1 MRRALV
7 PASVLL
13 IVLVISEQRLVD
25 SSVRLSGYGAPS
37 LWQPV
42 VQHRAP
48 FRNCVLVTSTDLRNP
63 YALTSVD
70 DGVQFDLNDDGTPD
84 QVSWTTAGSHV
95 AFLALDR
102 DDDGKVSSLR
112 ELIGEH
118 TVPEAGNAP
127 NALMSLAAE
136 AAGAGHRAVVDG
148 ENPLFLRLLL
158 WTDSNHNGISE
169 SSELRSA
176 REVFAAIGLGFSRYH
191 RVDQFGNQARYQ
203 GYAYV
208 RTELGPNRVVTRN
221 PERERWRPVYE
232 VCLTAREGVR

>member
-13 IVLVISEQRLVD
+13 LVLVVSEQRLVD
-25 SSVRLSGYGAPS
+25 SPVRLSGYGAPS

-42 VQHRAP
+42 VQHRGP
-48 FRNCVLVTSTDLRNP
+48 FRNCVLVISTDLRNP

-70 DGVQFDLNDDGTPD
+70 DGVQFDINGDGAPD
-84 QVSWTTAGSHV
+84 QVSWTTADSDV

-102 DDDGKVSSLR
+102 DDDGHVSSVR

-118 TVPEAGNAP
+118 TVPEAGSAP
-127 NALMSLAAE
+127 DALITLAAE
-136 AAGAGHRAVVDG
+136 AAGTEHGAVVDS

-176 REVFAAIGLGFSRYH
+176 REVFAAIGLGFSGYH
-191 RVDQFGNQARYQ
+191 RVDQFGNQARHQ
-203 GYAYV
+203 GDAYV
-208 RTELGPNRVVTRN
+208 RTELGLNRVVTRN
-221 PERERWRPVYE
+221 LERERWRPVYE
-232 VCLTAREGVR
+232 VCLSAREGVG